1 MKSKNKITGM
11 NEYDMTDTEF
21 WTNFTEYS
29 TDNLQQSI
37 SDKTN
42 LEDIIKALKIF
53 FFSLP
58 LFILYF
64 YDSFINALYTEPTI
78 MFAMGLV
85 IVSVAVSTFFAW
97 ESTSD
102 ESWDDISIHSL
113 ILEKIVINTH
123 EDPINSK
130 KTNSQKLLNV
140 LGKVW
145 SKEYVKDFKLI
156 KSKKIKSYEVDI
168 YEANSYGTYSIK
180 GMLGT
185 KDAFIV
191 KSFNQSKPVS
201 KKELSELSDQ
211 ITNYTK
217 ITDIRRR
224 FFGFINANWTS
235 LSMKYNNFSVYAI
248 SSNGFTD
255 DAINYVNNPKNSIFL
270 FGFDD
275 ENKKDIYYEYSS
287 SICLIEE
294 QQTNNTTQLNPFKLI
309 TNPEL
314 SELEKNIT

>member
-1 MKSKNKITGM
+1 MKPKNKTMGI
-11 NEYDMTDTEF
+11 NEYDITDTEF

-42 LEDIIKALKIF
+42 LEDIIKTLKIF

-85 IVSVAVSTFFAW
+85 IVYVAVSTFFAW
-97 ESTSD
+97 KSTSE
-102 ESWDDISIHSL
+102 ESWDDLNIHSF
-113 ILEKIVINTH
+113 ILEKIAINTH

-130 KTNSQKLLNV
+130 KTNSQKLLDV
-140 LGKVW
+140 HSKVW

-168 YEANSYGTYSIK
+168 YETKSDGIFNGI
-180 GMLGT
+180 LGN

-191 KSFNQSKPVS
+191 KSFNQPTPVS
-201 KKELSELSDQ
+201 KKELSELSTLLQ
-211 ITNYTK
+211 NYAK

-224 FFGFINANWTS
+224 FFGSINANWTS

-248 SSNGFTD
+248 SSSGFTD
-255 DAINYVNNPKNSIFL
+255 DATDYVNNPKNSIPL
-270 FGFDD
+270 FGYDNED
-275 ENKKDIYYEYSS
+275 GEDAYYEYSS

-314 SELEKNIT
+314 SELEKNRT